1 MSKVYEFV
9 FLSIRRLR
17 ILLWYTFTKFLF
29 KRIEF
34 GSYIYNATSING
46 FKYITIGRGS
56 GVSSGAWILV
66 DNSLNENVS
75 LTIGNNN
82 YIGRFLHL
90 VCFNKIIVGNDVLIA
105 DKVYISDNVHNYQD
119 VSKPI
124 KEQGISIRGAVEIG
138 DGAWIGENVSIIG
151 AKIGKGSVIS
161 ANAVVLSDIPD
172 FCVAGGIPAKIIK
185 KYNFETA
192 SWERIDQ

>member
-1 MSKVYEFV
+1 MYESTVV
-9 FLSIRRLR
+9 FIRRLR
-17 ILLWYTFTKFLF
+17 ILSWFLF
-29 KRIEF
+29 VKWFFKKISF
-34 GSYIYNATSING
+34 GSYIYKPTSLSG
-46 FKYITIGRGS
+46 LRFVSIGRKTGIS
-56 GVSSGAWILV
+56 DGAWIMV
-66 DNSLNENVS
+66 DNSISQNVAV
-75 LTIGNNN
+75 TIGDNN
-82 YIGRFLHL
+82 YIGRYLHL
-90 VCFNKIIVGNDVLIA
+90 ICFNKVFIGNNVLIA
-105 DKVYISDNVHNYQD
+105 DKVYISDNIHNYQD